1 VNSNPARIVV
11 LGLVVLFILIGIAA
25 VIGAIMN
32 PLYMINYTGGWVGI
46 ASGVIG
52 TLIGLLFLFILI
64 WIIVW
69 FARSIGWMSRSS
81 RYSSR
86 NRWTWWDHDD
96 ALEILRER
104 YARGE
109 ITKEQYD
116 KMREDLEK

>member
-1 VNSNPARIVV
+1 MLILKGTAAVIEIILNPHPIINYAGGW
-11 LGLVVLFILIGIAA
+11 LGFASGIIGILIG
-25 VIGAIMN
+25 
-32 PLYMINYTGGWVGI
+32 LF
-46 ASGVIG
+46 
-52 TLIGLLFLFILI
+52 FLFIFV

-69 FARSIGWMSRSS
+69 LARSIMWISRGY

-86 NRWTWWDHDD
+86 NRWMWWDHDD

-109 ITKEQYD
+109 VTKEQYD